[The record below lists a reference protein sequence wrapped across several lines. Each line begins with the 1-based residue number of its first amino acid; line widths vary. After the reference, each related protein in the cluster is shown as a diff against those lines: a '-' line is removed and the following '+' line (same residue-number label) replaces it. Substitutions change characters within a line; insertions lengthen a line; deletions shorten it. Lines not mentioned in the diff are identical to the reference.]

1 MPAEDKRSKN
11 KTKKRPSFQECLISC
26 FLSVSL
32 EYIKTALS
40 IDILNC
46 ITLFLRGKVSED
58 TVVSRNLLK
67 INESV
72 TDISQNKNR
81 YPISYHDSIS
91 LLIGQ
96 VNWRTTNSAGKK
108 PDD

>member
-46 ITLFLRGKVSED
+46 ITQFLRGKVSED

-96 VNWRTTNSAGKK
+96 VN
-108 PDD
+108 